1 MFVPT
6 YSPDF
11 SPIGEAFS
19 KLKTLLRKA
28 AARARG
34 AQVEAISSALWA
46 ISARGA
52 RGWFGHCGYPLDAQ
66 PSREPLSTT

>member
-1 MFVPT
+1 VPT

-11 SPIGEAFS
+11 SPTGEAFS

-34 AQVEAISSALWA
+34 APQVKAISSAL
-46 ISARGA
+46 
-52 RGWFGHCGYPLDAQ
+52 
-66 PSREPLSTT
+66 